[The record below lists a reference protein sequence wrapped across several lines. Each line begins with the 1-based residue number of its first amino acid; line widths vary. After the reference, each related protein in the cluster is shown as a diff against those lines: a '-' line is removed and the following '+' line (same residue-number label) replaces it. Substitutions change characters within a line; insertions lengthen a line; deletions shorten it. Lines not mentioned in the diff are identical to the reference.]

1 MDQGDEQ
8 HRRVPR
14 FPFSAPA
21 AVIPESGVPIGG
33 NITELSLY
41 GCYLDSGAPLAPRT
55 RVLVKIFEP
64 DGGYFEA
71 EATVIYSNP
80 SLGMGLVFRQV
91 RPDFLAVLRK
101 WLLKAM
107 QQSQTDEGKPS
118 PEKPTDEEPTEEK

>member
-1 MDQGDEQ
+1 MDQEEGR

-14 FPFSAPA
+14 YPFSATA
-21 AVIPESGVPIGG
+21 TVIPESGVSIGG
-33 NITELSLY
+33 NVTELSLY

-55 RVLVKIFEP
+55 RVLVKIFAA

-71 EATVIYSNP
+71 DATVIYSNP

-91 RPDFLAVLRK
+91 RPDFLPLLRT

-107 QQSQTDEGKPS
+107 QLSQAGGEIT
-118 PEKPTDEEPTEEK
+118 

>member
-1 MDQGDEQ
+1 MDQGEGR

-14 FPFSAPA
+14 YPFSATA
-21 AVIPESGVPIGG
+21 AVIPESGVSIGG
-33 NITELSLY
+33 NVTELSLY

-55 RVLVKIFEP
+55 RVLVKIFAA

-71 EATVIYSNP
+71 DATVIYSNP

-91 RPDFLAVLRK
+91 RPDFLALLRT

-107 QQSQTDEGKPS
+107 QLSQAGGEIT
-118 PEKPTDEEPTEEK
+118 

>member
-8 HRRVPR
+8 HRRVSR
-14 FPFSAPA
+14 YPFAAPA
-21 AVIPESGVPIGG
+21 AVIPESGEPLGG
-33 NITELSLY
+33 NVTELSLY

-55 RVLVKIFEP
+55 RVLVKIFAAN
-64 DGGYFEA
+64 GGYFEA

-91 RPDFLAVLRK
+91 KPDFLVVLRQ

-107 QQSQTDEGKPS
+107 QQSQAGEENPS
-118 PEKPTDEEPTEEK
+118 DEEPIEEE

>member
-1 MDQGDEQ
+1 MDQGEEQ

-14 FPFSAPA
+14 YPFSAQA
-21 AVIPESGVPIGG
+21 SVIPEAGVPIGG

-55 RVLVKIFEP
+55 RVLVKIFEA
-64 DGGYFEA
+64 DGEYFEA

-80 SLGMGLVFRQV
+80 SLDMGLVFRQV
-91 RPDFLAVLRK
+91 KPDLLAVLRK

-107 QQSQTDEGKPS
+107 QQSQADEEKPS
-118 PEKPTDEEPTEEK
+118 EEKHTEEK

>member
-1 MDQGDEQ
+1 
-8 HRRVPR
+8 
-14 FPFSAPA
+14 
-21 AVIPESGVPIGG
+21 VIPEAGVPIGG

-55 RVLVKIFEP
+55 RVLVKIFAA
-64 DGGYFEA
+64 DGEYFEA

-107 QQSQTDEGKPS
+107 QQSQADEEKPS
-118 PEKPTDEEPTEEK
+118 PEKPTEEK

>member
-8 HRRVPR
+8 HRRVSR
-14 FPFSAPA
+14 YPFAAPA
-21 AVIPESGVPIGG
+21 AVIPESGEPLGG
-33 NITELSLY
+33 NVTELSLY

-55 RVLVKIFEP
+55 RVLVKIFAAN
-64 DGGYFEA
+64 GGYFEA

-91 RPDFLAVLRK
+91 KPDFLVVLRQ

-107 QQSQTDEGKPS
+107 QQSQAGEENPS
-118 PEKPTDEEPTEEK
+118 DEEPIQEE